1 MPSATA
7 APGAPMVGAI
17 ATAGNVGGAAAT
29 GASAGIAAG
38 CMPAKPDSPANPV
51 TAPKL
56 EMTEPSATA
65 SNCGDW
71 LNASTICTMWV
82 G

>member
-1 MPSATA
+1 
-7 APGAPMVGAI
+7 
-17 ATAGNVGGAAAT
+17 
-29 GASAGIAAG
+29 
-38 CMPAKPDSPANPV
+38 MPAKPDSPANPV